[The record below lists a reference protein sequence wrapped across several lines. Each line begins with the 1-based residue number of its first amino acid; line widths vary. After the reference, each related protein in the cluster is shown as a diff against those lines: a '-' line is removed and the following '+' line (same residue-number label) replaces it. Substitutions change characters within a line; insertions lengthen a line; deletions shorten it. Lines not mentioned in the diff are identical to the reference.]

1 MDFLSEYVNVGVV
14 EKFRV
19 NFGSS
24 ASEEMSSA
32 DGEDL
37 PHGIPAME
45 NAVLVHI
52 VRPYVNSIN
61 ALGFSVSCRSKTSS
75 VILTLYLFSL
85 LIMPFASQVVVL
97 SKKSHDKDKKI
108 HLNKQQK
115 TATKSN
121 YSVAKTTFQLMSILG
136 R

>member
-1 MDFLSEYVNVGVV
+1 MDFLSEYVNVGCV

-37 PHGIPAME
+37 PHGIPAIE

-52 VRPYVNSIN
+52 GRPYVNSLN
-61 ALGFSVSCRSKTSS
+61 ALGSSISCRSKTSS
-75 VILTLYLFSL
+75 VMLSLYLFSL

-108 HLNKQQK
+108 LLK
-115 TATKSN
+115 
-121 YSVAKTTFQLMSILG
+121 
-136 R
+136 

>member
-1 MDFLSEYVNVGVV
+1 MDFLSEYVNVGCV

-37 PHGIPAME
+37 PHGIPAIE

-52 VRPYVNSIN
+52 GRPYVNSLN
-61 ALGFSVSCRSKTSS
+61 ALGPSVSCRSKTSF

-85 LIMPFASQVVVL
+85 LIMPLSLLKLLCSQ
-97 SKKSHDKDKKI
+97 KI
-108 HLNKQQK
+108 P
-115 TATKSN
+115 
-121 YSVAKTTFQLMSILG
+121 
-136 R
+136 